1 MGKREVRVIVIRKRT
16 TVVLLVIVSAA
27 MAAFLFY
34 LSGKAYASGSEPLRE
49 MLLRTLQ
56 RRGPVTRD
64 AVLAGLMPV
73 IANALFFMPWGFLMF
88 LALDSPA
95 RRRFR
100 TYLITLVAG
109 VLFALSMAIWQ
120 SFLPTRVTGILDT
133 LANGAGALMG
143 AIAGHLRKRVHL
155 QFDY

>member
-1 MGKREVRVIVIRKRT
+1 MGKREVHVIVIRKRT
-16 TVVLLVIVSAA
+16 TVALLVVVSAA
-27 MAAFLFY
+27 MAALLFY

-49 MLLRTLQ
+49 MLLSALQ
-56 RRGPVTRD
+56 TRRPVTRD

-73 IANALFFMPWGFLMF
+73 IANALFFVPWGFLMF

-95 RRRFR
+95 RKRFR
-100 TYLITLVAG
+100 TYVVTIVAG
-109 VLFALSMAIWQ
+109 VIFALSMVVWQ
-120 SFLPTRVTGILDT
+120 RFLPTRVTGILDA

-143 AIAGHLRKRVHL
+143 AVAGHLRKRVHL